1 MLMNCSTE
9 ISVTVG
15 GGSLL
20 LSCMEMH
27 EKKGPGVKMV
37 RYCFQDHFIKQSPT
51 KYTVSLYMKSA
62 GIRKAKGAS
71 CA

>member
-1 MLMNCSTE
+1 MD
-9 ISVTVG
+9 
-15 GGSLL
+15 
-20 LSCMEMH
+20 

-37 RYCFQDHFIKQSPT
+37 RYCSQDHFIKQSPT
-51 KYTVSLYMKSA
+51 KCTVWLFMKSA